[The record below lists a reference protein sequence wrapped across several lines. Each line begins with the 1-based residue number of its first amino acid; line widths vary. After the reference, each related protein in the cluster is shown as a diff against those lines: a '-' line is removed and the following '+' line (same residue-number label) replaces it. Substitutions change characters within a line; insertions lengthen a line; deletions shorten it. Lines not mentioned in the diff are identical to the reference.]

1 MGIQSSTSGLDV
13 KEGAE
18 PNYAV
23 YLFAWR
29 GISERH
35 VPYIYHERL
44 KMLANTAQSILGL
57 CTISQGSRPTGGKCE
72 RHAARRHG
80 MVIGWTSAGLR
91 LDVDIWGHSVHPA
104 ILGLTYPP
112 R

>member
-44 KMLANTAQSILGL
+44 KMLANTAESILGL
-57 CTISQGSRPTGGKCE
+57 LLSRRPAGQREGDANAMQHVDT
-72 RHAARRHG
+72 A
-80 MVIGWTSAGLR
+80 WSLAGLV
-91 LDVDIWGHSVHPA
+91 LA
-104 ILGLTYPP
+104 CGLT
-112 R
+112 